1 MSREIFIDTASLE
14 EVVLWHRRGIV
25 DGVTTNQKIFQNEG
39 SVDFKERV
47 CAICD
52 AVPRA
57 PVSVELTEHSAEA
70 LAAEAI
76 IYSGWRPNI
85 VIKVPMT
92 TDGMGLQ
99 VIAALAQVGIRTNA
113 TVMMTAGQLILAA
126 RAGASY
132 VSHFFNRARDAGED
146 PCLEIA
152 RARHFLDAGGYRSKI
167 IAGSIRSPR
176 DVAEAFS
183 AGADIVTIPPKIL
196 EAMLD
201 HPKTVETLREFDL
214 AWEEFRQRA
223 ARPVVSVP
231 NGNRTKRQVA
241 RTKKVEVISAPRRE

>member
-1 MSREIFIDTASLE
+1 MSREIFIDTANLE
-14 EVVLWHRRGIV
+14 EVVLWNRRGIV
-25 DGVTTNQKIFQNEG
+25 DGVTTNQKIFLNEG
-39 SVDFKERV
+39 SIDFKERV

-52 AVPRA
+52 AVPQV
-57 PVSVELTEHSAEA
+57 PVSVELTEHSPEA
-70 LAAEAI
+70 LAAEAL
-76 IYSGWRPNI
+76 IYAAWRPNI

-99 VIAALAQVGIRTNA
+99 VIAGLARAGVRTNA

-132 VSHFFNRARDAGED
+132 VSLFFNRARDAGED
-146 PCLEIA
+146 ACLEIT
-152 RARHFLDAGGYRSKI
+152 RARQFLDAGGYRAKI

-183 AGADIVTIPPKIL
+183 AGADVVTIPPKIL
-196 EAMLD
+196 DAMLD

-214 AWEEFRQRA
+214 AWEEFRRLV
-223 ARPVVSVP
+223 ARPVVSAP
-231 NGNRTKRQVA
+231 NGRRTKRQPG
-241 RTKKVEVISAPRRE
+241 RTKTVEVISAPRRD

>member
-14 EVVLWHRRGIV
+14 DVVLWHRRGIV
-25 DGVTTNQKIFQNEG
+25 DGVTTNQKIFLNEG
-39 SVDFKERV
+39 SVDFQERV

-52 AVPRA
+52 AVPHA

-70 LAAEAI
+70 LAAEAL

-99 VIAALAQVGIRTNA
+99 VIAALARVGVQSNA
-113 TVMMTAGQLILAA
+113 TVMMTAAQLILAA

-146 PCLEIA
+146 SCMEIA
-152 RARHFLDAGGYRSKI
+152 RARHFLDAGGYRTKI

-176 DVAEAFS
+176 DVVEAFS

-196 EAMLD
+196 EAMLH

-214 AWEEFRQRA
+214 AWEEFRRRA
-223 ARPVVSVP
+223 DQSLLPAP
-231 NGNRTKRQVA
+231 NGSQTKRQGA
-241 RTKKVEVISAPRRE
+241 RTKKVEVISKPTG